1 MNTYLLLALLPQAL
15 AVLCVWA
22 AGGTFL
28 GSAPTASV
36 ANLVPPASRA
46 AALALMRT
54 VGDLGLF
61 AGATTVGSLAAIY
74 GSDQAMQGTSVFLF
88 ASAGAFLV
96 RTRSR

>member
-1 MNTYLLLALLPQAL
+1 MMAFPLAQDTPQAL

-22 AGGTFL
+22 LGGTFL

-46 AALALMRT
+46 PALALMRT

-61 AGATTVGSLAAIY
+61 AGATTVGGLAAVH
-74 GSDQAMQGTSVFLF
+74 GSDVAMQGTSLFLL

-96 RTRSR
+96 RTRLR